1 MQDYQTYSFNN
12 IIYRINLPKT
22 RQNKISQLQ
31 MAGLNLPTVI
41 LPALN
46 LSFKVNARTRHV
58 TTRSHANAWRA
69 YRADMLLKT
78 IDFGK
83 CVRGHCSYLTNKVN
97 FFQVLFQLLLV
108 HSCEDLLYS
117 FLHRSAHICDFR
129 ISTIIIHHLDGLF
142 GPNIMISSQLE
153 C

>member
-22 RQNKISQLQ
+22 RQNEISQLQ
-31 MAGLNLPTVI
+31 MAELNLPTVI
-41 LPALN
+41 LPAIN

-78 IDFGK
+78 FDFGK

-108 HSCEDLLYS
+108 
-117 FLHRSAHICDFR
+117 
-129 ISTIIIHHLDGLF
+129 
-142 GPNIMISSQLE
+142 Q
-153 C
+153 